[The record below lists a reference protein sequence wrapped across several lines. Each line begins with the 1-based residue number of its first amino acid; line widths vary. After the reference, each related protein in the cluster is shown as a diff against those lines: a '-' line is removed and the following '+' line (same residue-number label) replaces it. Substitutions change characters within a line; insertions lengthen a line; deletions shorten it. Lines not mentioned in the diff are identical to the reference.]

1 MTLRYL
7 LCRSTQ
13 TGLLPWQR
21 GVTIQ
26 LRIGRSSMSQHESLR
41 RHLLMAHW
49 TRALFIATLVFFVV
63 TPRRPLQAQPAA
75 AVTFRRVPQGG
86 LQPQVAAR
94 ADGTIH
100 LVYFLGEPRHGDLF
114 YARSPDRGA
123 TFSRPVRVN
132 TTQGSAVAT
141 GTIRGAQIA
150 VGPGGRVHVAWNASD
165 NTGMLYARTNDPATA
180 FEPQRD
186 LIHRTGGV
194 DGGGGL
200 AIDGAGHVYV
210 AWHASEK
217 GATAG
222 EAVRR
227 VWVARSDDDGRT
239 FGVERP
245 AWDEPT
251 GACGCCGMG
260 FSADRRGNVYA
271 LYRSARELVHR
282 DVYLLVTADG
292 GRSYRGR
299 LLSPWETSSC
309 PMSSMAFAEG
319 PSGVI
324 AAWETAG
331 DVRFALVT
339 ADGPSASPP
348 ISPPGEAHN
357 RKHPRPVINRS
368 GQILLLW
375 TEGMAWARG
384 GSLAWQV
391 FGPDGRAL

>member
-1 MTLRYL
+1 MT
-7 LCRSTQ
+7 
-13 TGLLPWQR
+13 P
-21 GVTIQ
+21 IN
-26 LRIGRSSMSQHESLR
+26 
-41 RHLLMAHW
+41 
-49 TRALFIATLVFFVV
+49 RALASAALISALV
-63 TPRRPLQAQPAA
+63 TGYRPLQAQSPV
-75 AVTFRRVPQGG
+75 VTVRRVPEGA
-86 LQPQVAAR
+86 LQPQVAATG
-94 ADGTIH
+94 DGTIH
-100 LVYFLGEPRHGDLF
+100 MVYFLGEPRRDDLF
-114 YARSPDRGA
+114 YARSRDRGA
-123 TFSRPVRVN
+123 TFSPPVRVN
-132 TTQGSAVAT
+132 STSGSAIAT
-141 GTIRGAQIA
+141 GTIRGAQLA
-150 VGPGGRVHVAWNASD
+150 VAANGRVHVAWNASD
-165 NTGMLYARTNDPATA
+165 GTGMIYARANEAGTA
-180 FEPQRD
+180 FEPQRN
-186 LIHRTGGV
+186 LIRRTGGV

-200 AIDGAGHVYV
+200 AVDQAGNVYV

-217 GATAG
+217 DAAPG
-222 EAVRR
+222 EAGRR
-227 VWVARSDDDGRT
+227 VWVARSEDEGRT
-239 FGVERP
+239 FAVERP
-245 AWDEPT
+245 AWDAPT

-260 FSADRRGNVYA
+260 LSADRRGNVYA

-282 DVYLLVTADG
+282 DVYLLASADS

-391 FGPDGRAL
+391 FGPDGRVLAENGRRTDLPAWSFGAAAAQGDGTFTVFY